1 VGLKADGET
10 QEIGRAEEC
19 VQHTHRQ
26 ARAESSQSNRHESTD
41 TEHRA
46 ASITRAQS
54 TESHHRAQST
64 GRLQTEHRAQR
75 AQWIPER
82 EQLNTEH
89 RDRRGKDT
97 QPSAF
102 TDNLTNGFPS
112 LDLEEPGLRVVL
124 WGCIP
129 HPSDTDTQIEGVLL
143 TSTTGK

>member
-19 VQHTHRQ
+19 VQHSMPGQSRERQ
-26 ARAESSQSNRHESTD
+26 SKRHESTD

-54 TESHHRAQST
+54 TEPPQSTEHWQRAQST
-64 GRLQTEHRAQR
+64 EPESTVDTRAQSREHRAQR
-75 AQWIPER
+75 
-82 EQLNTEH
+82 H
-89 RDRRGKDT
+89 RRGKDT